1 MEKESVEV
9 VRGSDQDASWVPPIS
24 PELTG
29 GKIHPVWPGNGLGSP
44 EICWMVSLERGMPW
58 CPSWTLLPPRPD
70 LRQAEEAWFVHLGLL
85 PACEDRQLVLSR
97 HVGPV
102 TDRSYSEGVIT
113 RVCGSG
119 LISVVTKGQYRPG
132 DLLCPETYVWVSIER
147 CIPLL
152 DSSRYARLHQDP
164 DAGDARVVKDIGR
177 ALVLHKRTVMPYAIY
192 SRKRKGP
199 SDEAE
204 VQQYASLV
212 GQDCVE
218 RILLYRS

>member
-1 MEKESVEV
+1 Y
-9 VRGSDQDASWVPPIS
+9 
-24 PELTG
+24 
-29 GKIHPVWPGNGLGSP
+29 NG
-44 EICWMVSLERGMPW
+44 MV
-58 CPSWTLLPPRPD
+58 TLYL
-70 LRQAEEAWFVHLGLL
+70 
-85 PACEDRQLVLSR
+85 CLVFTSQ
-97 HVGPV
+97 
-102 TDRSYSEGVIT
+102 
-113 RVCGSG
+113 
-119 LISVVTKGQYRPG
+119 GQYRPA

-164 DAGDARVVKDIGR
+164 DAGDARAVKDIGR

-204 VQQYASLV
+204 VQHYAGLV